1 MFPQP
6 EVLFT
11 LLMYQGACA
20 LSSRAIVAAVALQ
33 EWGQFMFAFV
43 YFMVYPL
50 GWFLLVA
57 WHMLIL
63 VPSKRTATFD
73 ADKREW
79 AESEDEDASLRNH
92 TYVKRWGYLFTSYN
106 GIRLAQTFVMLT
118 MAQQL
123 LIGGCTG
130 FMAGGSNAL
139 ATAQVV
145 LVMLF
150 ANVGFAA
157 FAYLR
162 PLAQTSKLKMHIY
175 NADGCISAGKCP
187 LKRSSCATSI

>member
-1 MFPQP
+1 M
-6 EVLFT
+6 
-11 LLMYQGACA
+11 
-20 LSSRAIVAAVALQ
+20 
-33 EWGQFMFAFV
+33 
-43 YFMVYPL
+43 
-50 GWFLLVA
+50 LV
-57 WHMLIL
+57 L
-63 VPSKRTATFD
+63 VPSKRTASFD
-73 ADKREW
+73 ANKREW
-79 AESEDEDASLRNH
+79 AESEDEGASPRNH

-106 GIRLAQTFVMLT
+106 GIRLAQTFVMPT

-145 LVMLF
+145 LVMPF

-162 PLAQTSKLKMHIY
+162 PLAQTPRLKMHIY

-187 LKRSSCATSI
+187 PQAQLLCDQLLPIQLTASTYTASTYASSTYMPLFCVCNPLAL